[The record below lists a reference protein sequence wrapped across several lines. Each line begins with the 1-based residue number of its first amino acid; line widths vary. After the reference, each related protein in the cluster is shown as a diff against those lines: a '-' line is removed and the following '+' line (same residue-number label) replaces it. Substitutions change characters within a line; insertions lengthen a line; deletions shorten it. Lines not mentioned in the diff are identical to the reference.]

1 MAHNFE
7 SHNQFEQCS
16 LPDSL
21 RSTQEGE
28 SQSMA
33 TINSLKRDRF
43 ELVSAYLDG
52 EVTAAERKQVEEWLA
67 TDPVVKR
74 LHRRLLSLRQGLQSM
89 PVPVSSQTPAQ
100 TADQVFKRLDRKPR
114 LRLIWG
120 GGAIAALCVGA
131 FASGLPWNRSW
142 MPQMAQAPVQSPVSV
157 AVAPQS
163 PLLSDGLMIALER
176 PVIAIPKAPVSLP
189 VKMLK

>member
-1 MAHNFE
+1 
-7 SHNQFEQCS
+7 
-16 LPDSL
+16 
-21 RSTQEGE
+21 
-28 SQSMA
+28 MA

-74 LHRRLLSLRQGLQSM
+74 LHKRLLNLRQGLHSM
-89 PVPVSSQTPAQ
+89 PIPASTQTTDQ
-100 TADQVFKRLDRKPR
+100 TANQVFERLDRRPR

-120 GGAIAALCVGA
+120 GGAIAALFVGA
-131 FASGLPWNRSW
+131 FVSSLPWSRSW
-142 MPQMAQAPVQSPVSV
+142 MPQMAQSPVASPLSV

-176 PVIAIPKAPVSLP
+176 PVVAIPKAPVSLP
-189 VKMLK
+189 ANTLR